1 MAWWET
7 EAAGR
12 KSPASVLTAVFR
24 DYLTLTK
31 PRIVLLLLFTA
42 LVGMFLASGGPPDF
56 SLAAV
61 VLVAGALASGGAN
74 ALNHFLDR
82 DIDARMRRTSRRPV
96 AAQRV
101 RPREAL
107 LFGFA
112 TNVIAFVLFATLVNL
127 LSATL
132 ALSSTLFY
140 VFVYTMNLKRTT
152 PQNIVIGGAA
162 GALPPV
168 IGWTAVTGS
177 LALPA
182 FYLFAIVFFWT
193 PPHFWA
199 LSLLLKDDYASVG
212 VPMLPVVM
220 GVRKDQEGHPPIRN
234 SASGIDDY
242 VLRHWDRR
250 VDLSRRSPGSGVGVR
265 VPRRAADEESRHPG
279 GPSYLRLF
287 PRLPCAA
294 IRRHS
299 RGRFSSL
306 TPRLEG

>member
-1 MAWWET
+1 MTPTLARQRDGRLKQPGESPGRRFS
-7 EAAGR
+7 AA
-12 KSPASVLTAVFR
+12 FR

-42 LVGMFLASGGPPDF
+42 LVGMFLAAGGPPDLQ
-56 SLAAV
+56 LAAV
-61 VLVAGALASGGAN
+61 VMVAGALASGGAN

-101 RPREAL
+101 SPRQAL
-107 LFGFA
+107 IFGFA
-112 TNVIAFVLFATLVNL
+112 VNVIAFVLFATLVNL
-127 LSATL
+127 LSAVL

-199 LSLLLKDDYASVG
+199 LSLLLKDDYERVG

-220 GVRKDQEGHPPIRN
+220 GVSKTKKAILLYAILLMALTSMFFVTGAVGWLYLGTSLFLGLVFVY
-234 SASGIDDY
+234 SAAR
-242 VLRHWDRR
+242 L
-250 VDLSRRSPGSGVGVR
+250 LRSPGIEGALGTYVYSL
-265 VPRRAADEESRHPG
+265 A
-279 GPSYLRLF
+279 YLFLLF
-287 PRLPCAA
+287 AA
-294 IRRHS
+294 IAVDAS
-299 RGRFSSL
+299 IA
-306 TPRLEG
+306 